1 MQESQ
6 AKVKIPYEVTR
17 DEARNMPMH
26 DLLAYVNVA
35 RMSVSEADQK
45 AVASLQ
51 ATYRARVAEAEA
63 QTHGKRTAYE
73 CELLRY
79 YYDNEASVK
88 AHNMASYTARVQKQ
102 QERVKEMQ
110 AQAQG
115 VADREAQARVYEAQ
129 AWQAREVEEKGVC
142 ALCNNGTVTKEDIYC
157 DACYMNIRDEA
168 QFEAQVPCSDEA
180 INTLSRN
187 AQALV
192 IAEVYH
198 EVSSTVL
205 TRYCNDCD
213 CKSIHLASYT
223 LWVCSDCIVN
233 YDEAL
238 QAQGKAEVSLYTD
251 LVAEMQEV
259 ARKAMREA
267 MARKAREA

>member
-1 MQESQ
+1 MQVSQ
-6 AKVKIPYEVTR
+6 AEIKIPYEVTR

-63 QTHGKRTAYE
+63 HTHGKRTAYE

-102 QERVKEMQ
+102 RERVKEMQ

-115 VADREAQARVYEAQ
+115 VADRAAQARVYEAQ
-129 AWQAREVEEKGVC
+129 AWQAREVE
-142 ALCNNGTVTKEDIYC
+142 
-157 DACYMNIRDEA
+157 A
-168 QFEAQVPCSDEA
+168 Q
-180 INTLSRN
+180 
-187 AQALV
+187 
-192 IAEVYH
+192 
-198 EVSSTVL
+198 
-205 TRYCNDCD
+205 
-213 CKSIHLASYT
+213 
-223 LWVCSDCIVN
+223 
-233 YDEAL
+233 
-238 QAQGKAEVSLYTD
+238 
-251 LVAEMQEV
+251 
-259 ARKAMREA
+259 
-267 MARKAREA
+267 KAREA